1 MVRSLLG
8 ESGADFRRA
17 AWVMNVPGTL
27 GSNGCPPLID
37 EEITRR
43 VTKHMRMGIDIQ
55 AGSQQRARCRP

>member
-1 MVRSLLG
+1 
-8 ESGADFRRA
+8 
-17 AWVMNVPGTL
+17 MNVPGTL
-27 GSNGCPPLID
+27 GSNGCSPLID